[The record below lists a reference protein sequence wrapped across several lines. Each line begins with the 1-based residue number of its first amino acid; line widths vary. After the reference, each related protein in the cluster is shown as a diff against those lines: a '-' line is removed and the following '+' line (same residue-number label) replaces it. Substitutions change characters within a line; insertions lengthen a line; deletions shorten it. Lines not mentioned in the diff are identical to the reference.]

1 MNTLSDAARAG
12 SKTATW
18 MGIAVILLGV
28 IAIAMPLLTG
38 VAITISIG
46 LILLVTGAAQI
57 VFAFQSDSFGSGALK
72 FGFGLLAGLCGLSLV
87 TQPGAG
93 LATITLFLAVWFF
106 IDGLFAIFHGIS
118 WRPAPGWGWMLFNGV
133 ISIVL
138 GIMIYRQF
146 PSSAVWLVGL
156 LVGIRLLLSGWTM
169 IALGAIGRSAAREL
183 DKVNG

>member
-57 VFAFQSDSFGSGALK
+57 VFAFHEGKTHNHECQD
-72 FGFGLLAGLCGLSLV
+72 
-87 TQPGAG
+87 
-93 LATITLFLAVWFF
+93 
-106 IDGLFAIFHGIS
+106 
-118 WRPAPGWGWMLFNGV
+118 
-133 ISIVL
+133 
-138 GIMIYRQF
+138 
-146 PSSAVWLVGL
+146 
-156 LVGIRLLLSGWTM
+156 
-169 IALGAIGRSAAREL
+169 GRSL
-183 DKVNG
+183 